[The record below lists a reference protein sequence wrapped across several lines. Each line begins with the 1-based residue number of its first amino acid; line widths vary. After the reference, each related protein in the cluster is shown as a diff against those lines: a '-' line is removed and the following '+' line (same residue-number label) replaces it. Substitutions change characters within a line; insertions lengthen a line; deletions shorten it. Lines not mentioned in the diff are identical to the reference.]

1 MKKKLLITF
10 GALVLMCSLPLT
22 GNAAGKQRFS
32 DVPTTKHF
40 AEAVYE
46 LAERNIIGGYPD
58 GTFKPGNPITRGQ
71 AAAIIAKLTK
81 MDLTD
86 VENPKFKDVSESNG
100 YYKAIAALAE
110 ANIIGGYED
119 GRYGPNDPIKRGQL
133 ASILVKAFDLP
144 RYSFD
149 ATKNPFKDVIGYESH
164 GSSILILYRLGIAGG
179 TSPDRFSINA
189 PVTRGQAAK
198 MMRATEE
205 SKPTM
210 VSLEAEELG
219 LGGITGFNWRT
230 GEDLYEPIVV
240 QGVAGY
246 STDRLQ
252 LVPLKEGTA
261 MLNLNGYTGSI
272 PVEQHRYVNKKYYVH
287 VKKVNGELKLTLEET
302 NDYLPTEAPLA
313 VSAGEK
319 IENISL
325 SAVDGTL
332 LKENAAFKKCEGTLN
347 VCLSIDEPGN
357 YIAKARLGGGKE
369 VRYAIEAKKPEH
381 AYFHYDIKTLRE
393 QLTYV
398 FDTKTLFDNND
409 YYDKEAAENI
419 GKHKI
424 VTKNADEIAEI
435 TRDPGTNV
443 FRVTA
448 KKLGTVEVEFENSV
462 YWMLGQPG
470 DALTGITTG
479 MKIIVQEMNG
489 LINISASEIFEI
501 NPDM

>member
-1 MKKKLLITF
+1 MKKKLLTTL
-10 GALVLMCSLPLT
+10 GALVLACSFPIT
-22 GNAAGKQRFS
+22 GTAAGKQQFS
-32 DVPTTKHF
+32 DVPMTKHF
-40 AEAVYE
+40 AEAVNE

-81 MDLTD
+81 MDLTN
-86 VENPKFKDVSESNG
+86 VKNPNFKDVSEANG

-110 ANIIGGYED
+110 AGIIGGYED

-144 RYSFD
+144 RYEFSYVG
-149 ATKNPFKDVIGYESH
+149 NPFKDVAYNESH
-164 GSSILILYRLGIAGG
+164 SANILILYRLGIAGG
-179 TSPDRFSINA
+179 TSPDRFSINV

-198 MMRATEE
+198 MMKATEE
-205 SKPTM
+205 LKPVM
-210 VSLEAEELG
+210 VSLEAKELG
-219 LGGITGFNWRT
+219 LDKISSVIWKTDQ
-230 GEDLYEPIVV
+230 DLYEPFVV
-240 QGVAGY
+240 RGKAGY

-261 MLNLNGYTGSI
+261 TLNLSGYNQNSL
-272 PVEQHRYVNKKYYVH
+272 VDKKFYVH
-287 VKKVNGELKLTLEET
+287 VKKENGELKLTLEET
-302 NDYLPTEAPLA
+302 NDYLPTEAPLTFS
-313 VSAGEK
+313 VGEK
-319 IENISL
+319 VENISL
-325 SAVDGTL
+325 STVDGTL
-332 LKENAAFKKCEGTLN
+332 LSENAAFKKCEGTQN

-357 YIAKARLGGGKE
+357 YIAKVSLVGGKE
-369 VRYAIEAKKPEH
+369 VRYAIEAKKPER
-381 AYFHYDIKTLRE
+381 AYFHYDMKTLRE
-393 QLTYV
+393 QTSYV
-398 FDTKTLFDNND
+398 FDTKALFSHND
-409 YYDKEAAENI
+409 YYDKKAAENM

-448 KKLGTVEVEFENSV
+448 KKVGTVEVEFTNKV
-462 YWMLGQPG
+462 YWMDGQPG
-470 DALTGITTG
+470 DAVSGMTSG

-489 LINISASEIFEI
+489 LINISASQIFEI